1 MKTKGERRMRK
12 SGNVTGKTMSVPGGL
27 ALSGAISMVIT
38 LLISMLLANL
48 LDRQQLS
55 WEQAGYWIMAMLFAA
70 AFAGGK
76 AAIAA
81 IRRQR
86 LAVSAMSGL
95 LYWGLLLC
103 ITALFF
109 GGNFNAVL
117 ETALIIIAGS
127 GCAAMVSL
135 PQKKSRGRRI
145 RK

>member
-1 MKTKGERRMRK
+1 
-12 SGNVTGKTMSVPGGL
+12 MSVQRGV
-27 ALSGAISMVIT
+27 ALSGAVSLVIT
-38 LLISMLLANL
+38 MLMSVLLAKL
-48 LDRQQLS
+48 LDCQRLN

-76 AAIAA
+76 VGIAA

-86 LAVSAMSGL
+86 LAVSAMCGL

-103 ITALFF
+103 MTALFF
-109 GGNFNAVL
+109 GGNFNAVP

-135 PQKKSRGRRI
+135 PQKKGRGRKI
-145 RK
+145 RKRKL